1 MKKFVNFIT
10 TDFSTKKF
18 IPISLKKNSLIIKPF
33 RGLCTVSSGQDS
45 TLAFFLL
52 LHIQEKDSLQIL
64 YCNHFWQIK
73 NLVSIRE
80 LYQVSY
86 FSKISYTVI
95 FSKKL
100 VLTENEA
107 REWRRTNF
115 YRVSQLQN
123 IPYIIT
129 GHTETDILEKNLNN
143 IFRGTGLGGFSA
155 GRLLTPTK
163 TTNIFFFRIIN
174 SMKWDQL
181 TSNDFKIKLK
191 KKTKLFGKFLKT
203 KKSTFLFLPNKYL
216 KLKKKARFHRPKMQF
231 DSLKNLV
238 PKTFPPTKFWPKKYT
253 EPVTP
258 SLSFF
263 PGKNLSYSF
272 CLSNDFF
279 YLKGFFFKPL
289 ERTPRVTVS
298 KLMNFYSLPLIVDIT
313 NFSLTFS
320 RNKIRHNLI
329 PFSHFFFHR
338 NSESLLIHFFQII
351 EFESDYREKK
361 FKEFFCLVQFLI
373 FKNEKQRVQFGSYL
387 QKKKMDPVALNKKH
401 YLLQKFFFEAKNINL
416 TFFQLV
422 NITKWLLK

>member
-1 MKKFVNFIT
+1 
-10 TDFSTKKF
+10 
-18 IPISLKKNSLIIKPF
+18 
-33 RGLCTVSSGQDS
+33 
-45 TLAFFLL
+45 
-52 LHIQEKDSLQIL
+52 
-64 YCNHFWQIK
+64 
-73 NLVSIRE
+73 
-80 LYQVSY
+80 
-86 FSKISYTVI
+86 
-95 FSKKL
+95 
-100 VLTENEA
+100 
-107 REWRRTNF
+107 
-115 YRVSQLQN
+115 
-123 IPYIIT
+123 
-129 GHTETDILEKNLNN
+129 
-143 IFRGTGLGGFSA
+143 
-155 GRLLTPTK
+155 
-163 TTNIFFFRIIN
+163 
-174 SMKWDQL
+174 
-181 TSNDFKIKLK
+181 
-191 KKTKLFGKFLKT
+191 
-203 KKSTFLFLPNKYL
+203 
-216 KLKKKARFHRPKMQF
+216 MQF

>member
-73 NLVSIRE
+73 NLASIRE

-174 SMKWDQL
+174 SIKWDQL

-191 KKTKLFGKFLKT
+191 KKLNFLEN
-203 KKSTFLFLPNKYL
+203 FL
-216 KLKKKARFHRPKMQF
+216 KLKNQLF
-231 DSLKNLV
+231 
-238 PKTFPPTKFWPKKYT
+238 
-253 EPVTP
+253 
-258 SLSFF
+258 
-263 PGKNLSYSF
+263 
-272 CLSNDFF
+272 FF
-279 YLKGFFFKPL
+279 Y
-289 ERTPRVTVS
+289 RT
-298 KLMNFYSLPLIVDIT
+298 
-313 NFSLTFS
+313 
-320 RNKIRHNLI
+320 
-329 PFSHFFFHR
+329 
-338 NSESLLIHFFQII
+338 
-351 EFESDYREKK
+351 
-361 FKEFFCLVQFLI
+361 
-373 FKNEKQRVQFGSYL
+373 
-387 QKKKMDPVALNKKH
+387 
-401 YLLQKFFFEAKNINL
+401 NI
-416 TFFQLV
+416 
-422 NITKWLLK
+422 